1 MPPIS
6 QPSKWSDDE
15 LAADGQTS
23 IGLFRDERTEEPL
36 EQYLEFYDVCSALVE
51 NLIESTVDLTNLR
64 DAAFDVLT
72 DDWEEIHAMRYLA
85 SPGISM
91 DDLAVL
97 VDSTVSPTQLK
108 KNPTLAR
115 SIVDMIMLGLDRQ
128 RFPWLLEEREPTT
141 AEREAAVVA
150 TAALMATQ
158 RTQTKRRNESKDS
171 QESVVRQIL
180 IDAGFKEV
188 PTRDIANYS
197 QAPGLG
203 EFCAES
209 KVAGRKA
216 DIVVRL
222 WDGRVMPIECKV
234 SNSST
239 NSVKRLNND
248 AAVKAKTWI
257 LKFGTDNIVP
267 AAVLSGVFKSH
278 NLKSAQDDGLTIF
291 WAHNLKALTDYIES
305 TK

>member
-1 MPPIS
+1 MATAP
-6 QPSKWSDDE
+6 QPSKWNNDE
-15 LAADGQTS
+15 LDADAQHS
-23 IGLFRDERTEEPL
+23 IGLFRDERTAEPL
-36 EQYLEFYDVCSALVE
+36 EQYLAFYDVCSSLVE
-51 NLIESTVDLTNLR
+51 NLIESTVNLTNLR
-64 DAAFDVLT
+64 DVAFDVLT
-72 DDWEEIHAMRYLA
+72 EDWEEIHAMRYLA
-85 SPGISM
+85 SPWISM

-108 KNPTLAR
+108 KKPTLAR
-115 SIVDMIMLGLDRQ
+115 AIVDMIMLGLDRQ
-128 RFPWLLEEREPTT
+128 RFPWLIEEREPTS
-141 AEREAAVVA
+141 AERESAVVA

-158 RTQTKRRNESKDS
+158 RTQTMRRTHSKDS
-171 QESVVRQIL
+171 QEAVVRQIL
-180 IDAGFKEV
+180 LDAGFKEAS
-188 PTRDIANYS
+188 TRDIANYS

-209 KVAGRKA
+209 SVAGRKA

-267 AAVLSGVFKSH
+267 AAVLAGVFKAH
-278 NLKSAQDDGLTIF
+278 NLKSAQDDGLTLF
-291 WAHNLKALTDYIES
+291 WAHSLKALTDYIES
-305 TK
+305 TR